1 MKISFHKYQGTGNDF
16 IMIDNRSG
24 QFYPEESVVAA
35 LCRRRTGIG
44 ADGLI
49 LLEDHAGYDFS
60 MRYFNADG
68 REATMCGNGGRCVIA
83 FARALGVCGDRP
95 RFLASDGEHTGEIL
109 GDSIKLKMKDVNEI
123 RQTEGG
129 YFLDTGSPHYVLFR
143 EDVQNTDVFSEGR
156 ELRYSALFAPEGA
169 NINFVQVLDPQTIY
183 NRTYERGV
191 EDETLSCGTGS
202 IAAALVHTYTR
213 QNVSSPVTVRTRGGT
228 LKVWFEKG
236 EDPLYGEIMLEGP
249 ATAVYE
255 GTIRIS

>member
-1 MKISFHKYQGTGNDF
+1 MRLTFYKYQGTGNDF

-24 QFYPEESVVAA
+24 QFRPEKKRVAS

-49 LLEDHAGYDFS
+49 LLEDHPGYDFS

-68 REATMCGNGGRCVIA
+68 GESTMCGNGGRCVIA

-95 RFLASDGEHTGEIL
+95 RFLAIDGEHSGEIH
-109 GDSIKLKMKDVNEI
+109 DNSIRLNMNDVNEI
-123 RQTEGG
+123 REIRGG
-129 YFLDTGSPHYVLFR
+129 YFLDTGSPHFVLFR
-143 EDVQNTDVFSEGR
+143 EDVQQTDVFNEGR
-156 ELRYSALFAPEGA
+156 ELRYSELFAPGGA
-169 NINFVQVLDPQTIY
+169 NVNFVEVLEPQTIF

-202 IAAALVHTYTR
+202 IAAALVHAHIR

-228 LKVWFEKG
+228 LKVWFHRG
-236 EDPLYGEIMLEGP
+236 DDPLFGGVMLEGP

-255 GTIRIS
+255 GTLEIS